1 MTIDDRQQ
9 AEKPKWD
16 VALAALAREECAKLG
31 RPLRMADFHQLAAEY
46 AIRFD
51 DIMDTLFKLVI
62 HGEWRYHDS
71 RGLPHV
77 ITQATLDG
85 LYVDRRLKVED
96 LQVFDGEWTPDPDQ
110 D

>member
-1 MTIDDRQQ
+1 MTIDDRKQ

-62 HGEWRYHDS
+62 HGQWRYRDS
-71 RGLPHV
+71 RGLPHA

-85 LYVDRRLKVED
+85 LYVDRRLKAED
-96 LQVFDGEWTPDPDQ
+96 LQVFDGEWTPNRDQ
-110 D
+110 E